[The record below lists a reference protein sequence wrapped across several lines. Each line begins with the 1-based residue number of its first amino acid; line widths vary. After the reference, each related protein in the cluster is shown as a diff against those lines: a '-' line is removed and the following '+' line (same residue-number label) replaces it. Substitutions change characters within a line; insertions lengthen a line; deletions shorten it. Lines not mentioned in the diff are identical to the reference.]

1 MAKSIIPQYDQHPI
15 AVKIMPGGMNPDE
28 FEALCTD
35 VELRG
40 VIFPITLFEGKV
52 LDGWHRYRAA
62 HKTGTMF
69 KEIEYKGS
77 DPSGYIAACN
87 VLRRRL
93 SSLQRAYVGAQIHLD
108 HNITQREACKR
119 FGISNEAL
127 SLVLK
132 AIESKS
138 TRLLKKIEDDSEFTR
153 GMLKE
158 ELEDMDLGPK
168 KNVTLKKGS
177 MFPEVVEE
185 DEPDDFT
192 AILERQRADKK
203 KGMKEHTVGDYDG
216 VPATGKKNSHTERRA
231 KSTEAQRMAEHFKT
245 MMYDEKS
252 TFIQMVWPELRPI
265 AEELKLAGL
274 VKVPAKA
281 KLKKVA

>member
-1 MAKSIIPQYDQHPI
+1 MAKIIPEYEQHPI
-15 AVKIMPGGMNPDE
+15 AIKIMPGGMNDE
-28 FEALCTD
+28 EFDALCDD
-35 VELRG
+35 VTQRG

-52 LDGWHRYRAA
+52 LDGWHRYRAG
-62 HKTGTMF
+62 HKTGTPF
-69 KEIEYKGS
+69 KEITYSGK
-77 DPSGYIAACN
+77 DPAGYIAACN

-138 TRLLKKIEDDSEFTR
+138 TRLLKKIESDSEFTR
-153 GMLKE
+153 GMLRE
-158 ELEDMDLGPK
+158 ELDDMDIGPQK
-168 KNVTLKKGS
+168 KVTVKKGS
-177 MFPEVVEE
+177 MFPEAQDEE
-185 DEPDDFT
+185 PEEVDDFT
-192 AILERQRADKK
+192 AILERQRADK
-203 KGMKEHTVGDYDG
+203 HVIGDDKG
-216 VPATGKKNSHTERRA
+216 VPTTGKKNGHPERRA

-245 MMYDEKS
+245 MMYEEKC
-252 TFIQMVWPELRPI
+252 TFIQMVWPELRPL
-265 AEELKLAGL
+265 AEELKLTGL
-274 VKVPAKA
+274 SKVKEPAKA